1 MRRKKKN
8 IFITIVLLMIIAVV
22 LFFAFNNLGI
32 NGKSQEAQVGNI
44 FENNIIKPKPKIIK
58 IYFVGDMMLT
68 RGVES
73 SVQKNFGG
81 DFAKLFENLDELK
94 NADILFANLE
104 GDVSDVGNNV
114 GSKYSFR
121 MNPEVLPAL
130 KDAGFDIVSF
140 ANNHIGDWNVSA
152 FKDTLKRLDEIGI
165 LKTGAG
171 IDKDDAVNPTIIES
185 KGTTFGFLGFS
196 DVGPNWMEAKTET
209 PGILL
214 ASDPNINDIIQNA
227 KTKCDIL
234 IVSFHWGEEYKTTH
248 NKRQEELAH
257 KAIDSGADMIIGH
270 HPHVIQDIGEYKGK
284 PIVYSLGNFI
294 FDQKFSTDT
303 MRGMFYSA
311 TFRDGVLLETDN
323 KIITLN
329 KNYQPE
335 GIFTKEEV
343 REKDEI
349 ASGTCPVPTKEYK
362 DMMYENIGK
371 EIGLSDETY
380 IPSLL
385 REINRESSTKR
396 GICLIKEA
404 RDAFEKMTA
413 EAKKDNLTIKAGSGF
428 RTYEYQKTLLTNA
441 MKVDAKKAIIAV
453 AKPGHSEHQL
463 GTAVDLT
470 GSSINYVVA
479 SDMFGGTTEDAWL
492 KENAH
497 LYGFIQSY
505 PENKTDITGYKYEP
519 WHYRFVGIEKAKDIY
534 DSGLTITEYLNQN

>member
-1 MRRKKKN
+1 MRKKKKN
-8 IFITIVLLMIIAVV
+8 IFITIVLLMIISVV
-22 LFFAFNNLGI
+22 LFFAFSKIETG
-32 NGKSQEAQVGNI
+32 GKDQKAQVGNI
-44 FENNIIKPKPKIIK
+44 FENNLLKPKPKIIK
-58 IYFVGDMMLT
+58 LFFVGDMMLT

-73 SVQKNFGG
+73 SVNKNFGG
-81 DFAKLFENLDELK
+81 DFSKLFENLDELK
-94 NADILFANLE
+94 SVDILFANLE

-121 MNPEVLPAL
+121 MNPTVLPAL
-130 KDAGFDIVSF
+130 KNAGFDIVSF

-171 IDKDDAVNPTIIES
+171 VDKNDAVNPTLIES

-196 DVGPNWMEAKTET
+196 DVGPNWMEAKEGTA
-209 PGILL
+209 GILL
-214 ASDPNINDIIQNA
+214 ASDPNLLEIIKNA

-257 KAIDSGADMIIGH
+257 TAIDNGADMIIGH
-270 HPHVIQDIGEYKGK
+270 HPHVMQDIEEYKGK

-294 FDQKFSTDT
+294 FDQKFSKDT
-303 MRGMFYSA
+303 MRGMLYST
-311 TFRDGVLLETDN
+311 TFQDGVLLETDK
-323 KIITLN
+323 KIITLD

-335 GIFTKEEV
+335 GIFTVEEV
-343 REKDEI
+343 REKDEL
-349 ASGTCPVPTKEYK
+349 ASVTCPIPTKEYK
-362 DMMYENIGK
+362 DMILLNIGK
-371 EIGLSDETY
+371 EIGLPDETY
-380 IPSLL
+380 IPYLL
-385 REINRESSTKR
+385 REINKESSTKR

-404 RDAFEKMTA
+404 RDALEKMTA

-428 RTYEYQKTLLTNA
+428 RTYEYQKSLLDNA
-441 MKVDAKKAIIAV
+441 MKIDAEKAVIAV

-470 GSSINYVVA
+470 GSSIGYVVA
-479 SDMFGGTTEDAWL
+479 SDIFGGTTEDIWL
-492 KENAH
+492 KENAY

-519 WHYRFVGIEKAKDIY
+519 WHYRFVGIEKAKEIY
-534 DSGLTITEYLNQN
+534 DSGLTITEFLK